1 MDETADFQA
10 ENIFRI
16 LGYNL
21 EDEIPVEDFK
31 RGIFEGD
38 IETQHALKQFCCI
51 DNE

>member
-1 MDETADFQA
+1 LDETADFQA

-38 IETQHALKQFCCI
+38 IETQHALK
-51 DNE
+51 